1 MQRDMNFCIS
11 WKQQVGDCYGGKKER
26 SRFSIKFNENDPMH
40 EMVITIL
47 EQQRPHQKA
56 QFIANAVLHYMNCS
70 ETPDIYPAPTMSRT
84 EIEKIVMEIMQ
95 QQGKEQPKTD
105 VKRDKPVVVK
115 TERSSSVIYQEPV
128 NKEATKKEATKGM
141 DEMTKALI
149 ADTMLAFRN
158 S

>member
-1 MQRDMNFCIS
+1 MA
-11 WKQQVGDCYGGKKER
+11 GKKER

-40 EMVITIL
+40 EMVINIL
-47 EQQRPHQKA
+47 EQQGPHQKA

-70 ETPDIYPAPTMSRT
+70 ETPDIHPAQTMSRT

-95 QQGKEQPKTD
+95 QQGKGQPKTD
-105 VKRDKPVVVK
+105 VARDKPTVVK
-115 TERSSSVIYQEPV
+115 TERNLIVAYQEPV
-128 NKEATKKEATKGM
+128 RPEPDHKEIIKEEAPKSM

-158 S
+158 G